1 MILGI
6 ILLGKVFSYYAR
18 NLVPGSCQMLGSQP
32 KSWQFMVSS
41 HFLTAAISWIP
52 RCLPFSCLRE
62 IKSIS
67 VIRGFKCDNCAHATL
82 DIQILT
88 HYTYNYFSR
97 LPWTKGNFKHWNI
110 VLNLEHIISILDIHG
125 RKANASWNIPDIT
138 TLKVFNLTA
147 SFNLILDFNLV
158 LDRNLVL
165 GSY

>member
-41 HFLTAAISWIP
+41 HFLTAAISCVP

-62 IKSIS
+62 IKSTS
-67 VIRGFKCDNCAHATL
+67 VIFVTKISAGLPVKD
-82 DIQILT
+82 
-88 HYTYNYFSR
+88 YTYNYFSR

>member
-41 HFLTAAISWIP
+41 HFLTAAISLQQPFPGSHAAFHSVVCERSKVQVWSLWQKFWP
-52 RCLPFSCLRE
+52 GCRWMWKCLTTE
-62 IKSIS
+62 
-67 VIRGFKCDNCAHATL
+67 DH
-82 DIQILT
+82 
-88 HYTYNYFSR
+88 
-97 LPWTKGNFKHWNI
+97 
-110 VLNLEHIISILDIHG
+110 EHIISILDIHG